1 MNPLI
6 LLAAKLVPDLIRMLV
21 TAGDQSGPVE
31 NKIAEAVTKATGAKT
46 LAEAQSKIDS
56 DAQVKAQ
63 LQSEL
68 DTITLEEMKE
78 QNRAAEA
85 AQRFD
90 LDFEARQAEEREKV
104 REEEF
109 QRYLRDLQDRQDARA
124 MQMKLAD
131 EHNPLAWV
139 APLFAFALILMIW
152 YLLHNIMSAR
162 DEVVNKD
169 VFNVV
174 LGALVTAFTTV
185 VAYYFGSSLGSS
197 KKDEA
202 LQSGRLVTNPKHGT
216 ARDGADGAAN
226 DPVVDVGGAGLED
239 RPSPSAP
246 QTRPSSTKGLGLF
259 QSKAPRIMH
268 DLMRDLGL
276 TSVQAAGILG
286 NIGHE
291 CAGFTLLQEQ
301 KPIRGGRGGWGW
313 CQWTGPRRNDFEKWA
328 TEHGLDFSS
337 DKANYGFLLQE
348 LQGNQANSV
357 RRLREAQTVDGA
369 TTDFMNTFEKPAA
382 QYAGLARRVNLARL
396 ALQEYGRTYNA

>member
-6 LLAAKLVPDLIRMLV
+6 LVATQLLPELTRLLMA
-21 TAGDQSGPVE
+21 AGDQSSSVE
-31 NKIAEAVTKATGAKT
+31 NKVVDAVTKATGKANLT
-46 LAEAQSKIDS
+46 
-56 DAQVKAQ
+56 DAQGVIDADPTAKAQ
-63 LQSEL
+63 LQKEL
-68 DTITLEEMKE
+68 DAITLDEMKE
-78 QNRAAEA
+78 QNRAAEV
-85 AQRFD
+85 AQRFN
-90 LDFEARQAEEREKV
+90 LDFEARQAEERERV
-104 REEEF
+104 REEDF

-124 MQMKLAD
+124 VQMKLAD
-131 EHNPLAWV
+131 EHSPLAWV

-152 YLLHNIMSAR
+152 YLLHNILSAR

-216 ARDGADGAAN
+216 TRDDGDDTGS
-226 DPVVDVGGAGLED
+226 DPAINVSGTGSDGGL
-239 RPSPSAP
+239 SSSAP
-246 QTRPSSTKGLGLF
+246 QPRPSSPKGLGLF

-291 CAGFTLLQEQ
+291 CAGFNLLQEQ

-313 CQWTGPRRNDFEKWA
+313 CQWTGPRRSDFEKWA
-328 TEHGLDFSS
+328 TEHSLDFSS

-357 RRLREAQTVDGA
+357 RRLKEAQTVDGA

-382 QYAGLARRVNLARL
+382 QYAGLARRVSLARL
-396 ALQEYGRTYNA
+396 ALQEYGRAYNA